1 MCWNLF
7 FYILAKKKY
16 IMKNVFMLI
25 FLLVSATSFGQGK
38 SKLSIDWQFTG
49 VIDGYDHDSKVEV
62 YIDDVLAATS
72 TVAKQSKKNS
82 VTVISTRGTHKV
94 RIVNFALYENQW
106 EEHSQVNDYSLEV
119 IYDSNLKLKKKNKIS
134 LVFDIDKEIVIQSVK

>member
-1 MCWNLF
+1 
-7 FYILAKKKY
+7 
-16 IMKNVFMLI
+16 MKNVFILI
-25 FLLVSATSFGQGK
+25 FLLVSVTSFGQGK

-49 VIDGYDHDSKVEV
+49 VIEGYDHDSKVEV

-82 VTVISTRGTHKV
+82 VTVITTRGTHKV

-106 EEHSQVNDYSLEV
+106 EEHNQANDYSLDA
-119 IYDSNLKLKKKNKIS
+119 IYDSNLILKKKNKIS
-134 LVFDIDKEIVIQSVK
+134 LIFDIDKEIVIESVK

>member
-1 MCWNLF
+1 M
-7 FYILAKKKY
+7 
-16 IMKNVFMLI
+16 
-25 FLLVSATSFGQGK
+25 
-38 SKLSIDWQFTG
+38 SIDWQFTG

-82 VTVISTRGTHKV
+82 LTVITTRGTHKV

-106 EEHSQVNDYSLEV
+106 EEHSRTNDYSLDA

-134 LVFDIDKEIVIQSVK
+134 LIFDIDKEIVIEIVK